1 MNSTVS
7 GILLIVFGLLAMI
20 GSALKW
26 RFINRSRKLIN
37 ILFGETVARIV
48 YFVVGV
54 LVFILGVGRLI
65 GVNWLRL

>member
-20 GSALKW
+20 GSALNW